1 MNKFI
6 LLYNGQATD
15 MSDMTEAQG
24 ATIMEGWKAWMG
36 KVGEALIN
44 VGSPMT
50 LNGTALVDDG
60 STRDPAP
67 LSGYSIIQANS
78 LEDAKALTEGHPFLS
93 EDQGNFSV
101 DIYELT
107 DPPF

>member
-1 MNKFI
+1 MNKYI
-6 LLYNGQATD
+6 LIYNGQATD

-24 ATIMEGWKAWMG
+24 AAIMEGWKVWMG
-36 KVGEALIN
+36 KVGDALIN
-44 VGSPMT
+44 VGAPMT
-50 LNGTALVDDG
+50 PNGTALVDDG

-93 EDQGNFSV
+93 KGQGNFSV